1 MCALSDPCTIKY
13 GPVMWEVVSVEEV
26 EEEVDVLGRFLNL
39 AHFMDR
45 AFVIRRTKSMVHS

>member
-1 MCALSDPCTIKY
+1 VCAPSDPCTIEY

-26 EEEVDVLGRFLNL
+26 EEEVEVLGRFLNL

-45 AFVIRRTKSMVHS
+45 ACVIRRTESMVHS